1 MRKGTQHDT
10 CNDGHILLLTFSRRD
25 FAASTMLAPGTITS
39 TVAAE
44 ASVARS
50 HELGSCRAQN
60 KDRGE
65 TEVEGG
71 LRAYEQ
77 CERPAERGG

>member
-1 MRKGTQHDT
+1 MRKGTRHDT
-10 CNDGHILLLTFSRRD
+10 CNDRHILLLTFSRRD

-39 TVAAE
+39 TVAVAAE

-50 HELGSCRAQN
+50 HELGSCRAEN

-65 TEVEGG
+65 TEAEG
-71 LRAYEQ
+71 A
-77 CERPAERGG
+77 